1 MSGGRMIKNRRGGR
15 ILRNIAEAATPSVT
29 ENVTNGAVDVTNGAV
44 VVTNT
49 A

>member
-1 MSGGRMIKNRRGGR
+1 MHLCIGLILGAMRRV
-15 ILRNIAEAATPSVT
+15 ASAPPVT